1 MLAFKTLNIGI
12 NLVTFTNGNIQY
24 LKYEHKNYFFCE
36 VILQQINRY
45 DKHTP
50 LLWLNAYLHSHSQ

>member
-1 MLAFKTLNIGI
+1 ME
-12 NLVTFTNGNIQY
+12 NIQY
-24 LKYEHKNYFFCE
+24 LKYEHKNDLFWV